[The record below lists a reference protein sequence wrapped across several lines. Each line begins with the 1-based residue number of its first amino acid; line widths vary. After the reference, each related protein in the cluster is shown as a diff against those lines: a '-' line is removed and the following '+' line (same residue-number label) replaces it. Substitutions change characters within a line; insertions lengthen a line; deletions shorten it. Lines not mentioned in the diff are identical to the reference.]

1 MKRICIL
8 LLQLL
13 LLLLSFLQILS
24 MFIASL
30 FCIVEATY
38 TTICCMIF
46 TTITTFYYSMWAI
59 LTLCIADIAIMFKC
73 FMLSS
78 TQLTNWLTKTSSSW
92 MSIFL
97 TVLTLFLSYIFF
109 AFFSNKPISYIINYV
124 ITLLFYLKI
133 WILCLI
139 FYLVQ
144 KLSFMIRLRS
154 YDLIIDPWLLMI

>member
-30 FCIVEATY
+30 FCIIEATY
-38 TTICCMIF
+38 TTICCMIV

-78 TQLTNWLTKTSSSW
+78 TQLDRKSTRLNSSH
-92 MSIFL
+92 L
-97 TVLTLFLSYIFF
+97 G
-109 AFFSNKPISYIINYV
+109 ISYAV
-124 ITLLFYLKI
+124 FCLK
-133 WILCLI
+133 
-139 FYLVQ
+139 
-144 KLSFMIRLRS
+144 
-154 YDLIIDPWLLMI
+154 